1 VASFLFVPLDAGGN
15 VNPFLALGEELQA
28 RGHTVRAAV
37 PDALRERFVDAGLA
51 VHAHPGPV
59 PSPDDVLAAA
69 AGADLPDVVVVDYMA
84 TPALVGARAL
94 GRPTVALVHT
104 LYLDL
109 LIGGAPMPMG
119 VVSDIAALNDQRS
132 RHGLA
137 SVGGFA
143 ELLGEVDLVLVT
155 APRELDGPGT
165 PPANVRYGGI
175 LFQSAGPDTGW
186 SPPPGED
193 PLVVVSMGTAGQGG
207 SSVLQRVLD
216 ALGGSAVRGWV
227 SLPSYVAPN
236 ELSVPDNVILSGY
249 VRHAAVMPHADLLVT
264 HAGLGSIGAALTFG
278 VPMVCI
284 PEDRD
289 QPVNAAAVARLGAGQ
304 QLFSDASPT
313 AIREAVARGLAG
325 PRPAARPLDHGPAC
339 ALVEGVLARS

>member
-1 VASFLFVPLDAGGN
+1 
-15 VNPFLALGEELQA
+15 
-28 RGHTVRAAV
+28 
-37 PDALRERFVDAGLA
+37 
-51 VHAHPGPV
+51 
-59 PSPDDVLAAA
+59 
-69 AGADLPDVVVVDYMA
+69 
-84 TPALVGARAL
+84 
-94 GRPTVALVHT
+94 
-104 LYLDL
+104 
-109 LIGGAPMPMG
+109 
-119 VVSDIAALNDQRS
+119 
-132 RHGLA
+132 
-137 SVGGFA
+137 
-143 ELLGEVDLVLVT
+143 
-155 APRELDGPGT
+155 
-165 PPANVRYGGI
+165 
-175 LFQSAGPDTGW
+175 
-186 SPPPGED
+186 
-193 PLVVVSMGTAGQGG
+193 LVVVSMGTAGQGG

-236 ELSVPDNVILSGY
+236 ELSAPDNVILSGY

-304 QLFSDASPT
+304 QLLSDASPT